1 MEDAIKVYESLARPP
16 KDALRTINGGKLQGM
31 SDINPQW
38 RYKAMTEKFGL
49 VGIGWKYEVQKLWTE
64 QGAGNEKLAFAQ
76 VAVFVKDGKEWSE
89 AIVGIGGSKLVATER
104 GSAVSNDEGY
114 KMAVTDAFS
123 TALKMI
129 GVAAD
134 IYAGRWD
141 GSKYK
146 DEAPAGKQSAG
157 KQGTANAK
165 TTPPKSATPPKVK
178 MKGGESTPAE
188 KVRISM
194 LLSATYQNG
203 KPIFSR
209 EEKKLYSD
217 YRKEKYTASELIAF
231 IENALRN
238 RRGDAPE
245 LQVKPLSE
253 QTPPAQPQQSAPPPA
268 QQTAAQLAEQAL
280 NSAASQPAQ
289 PSFDTMKPVENGQQ
303 NADQFD
309 IF

>member
-1 MEDAIKVYESLARPP
+1 MENAMEVYESLARPP

-146 DEAPAGKQSAG
+146 DEAPAEKQGAG

-165 TTPPKSATPPKVK
+165 TTPPKNATPPKK
-178 MKGGESTPAE
+178 KAMKGGDSTPAE
-188 KVRISM
+188 KARITM

-231 IENALRN
+231 IEKALRN

-253 QTPPAQPQQSAPPPA
+253 QATPAQQEQSAPPSA
-268 QQTAAQLAEQAL
+268 QQTTAQLAEQAL
-280 NSAASQPAQ
+280 NGTTPQ
-289 PSFDTMKPVENGQQ
+289 PSFDTMKPVESSQQ